1 MTKKIDWYF
10 CVWILAFRQ
19 KVLALE
25 GNHSFVTF
33 LAPWPLFCKTFNWGW
48 IFFCS
53 FNIEKRKYDKYSSW
67 SLSLNKKQR
76 TREQRLLKM
85 PSRQSHFKSSTKLK
99 MIDEATVFDEATRH
113 VSENTEWR
121 KNPSFWRFCSNW
133 CDWHFFYLGNLFS
146 FILSSRKQQSFSS
159 SRHRFKFSKQKLF
172 RLCFVFG
179 GKIKTNKLSWTVFF
193 GSNRVASN
201 RLCRPKP
208 KSIPAVSSPEKILG
222 PDFIQTIKKFHFSGS
237 SCSIWRDDIVRK
249 FSNKKKVHHI
259 LAPPTSPTWKSL
271 TTLERSR
278 TTTARTRLSLF
289 RPPAVCMAAGS
300 LPEILRKEKKNE
312 FKKVFFWNWISF
324 DGQSQEMGTPGGWRN
339 GPKK

>member
-1 MTKKIDWYF
+1 MTKKFDWYF

-67 SLSLNKKQR
+67 SVPLNKKQR
-76 TREQRLLKM
+76 TREQPLLKM

-193 GSNRVASN
+193 RFESGCIESF
-201 RLCRPKP
+201 
-208 KSIPAVSSPEKILG
+208 VSSETETDAG
-222 PDFIQTIKKFHFSGS
+222 CFESGKNTRTGFYS
-237 SCSIWRDDIVRK
+237 N
-249 FSNKKKVHHI
+249 NKKV
-259 LAPPTSPTWKSL
+259 SL
-271 TTLERSR
+271 QRQQQLFNLKRWYRS
-278 TTTARTRLSLF
+278 
-289 RPPAVCMAAGS
+289 
-300 LPEILRKEKKNE
+300 
-312 FKKVFFWNWISF
+312 KVF
-324 DGQSQEMGTPGGWRN
+324 Q
-339 GPKK
+339 